1 MPGLWHD
8 RFAKVSHRT
17 GIMVVT
23 ALAVVACALSGTFL
37 EHLKNQ
43 AGTPAV
49 CVRGAVSGTSVLSGA
64 PDALAADIAGSLLG
78 CAPEVVVANA
88 SSQAAVATA
97 VTVAEQDHA
106 PLLLSSLLA
115 TASSRGGPAAQQPQL
130 TAAVSTAAVREISA
144 LHPRNVLAVGLTASD
159 LSAELPGASVTV
171 DPAGIPAM
179 SRPARLKHVVVLVH
193 AGQSP
198 AAMAASATAEA
209 VGAMVVAVNGYDPR
223 GDAAAITALKAA
235 RPREVIAVG
244 AGFGPPSRLVSRLG
258 VVMTGVQL
266 PGGGQLIV
274 PTHRIVAL
282 YGCPGVPALGA
293 LGQQGVQA
301 SVTRAEQAAAPYR
314 ALSAVP
320 VVPAFEIIATV
331 ATSAP
336 GPDGSYSAQAPVA
349 ALMPWVRAASAAKM
363 YVILDLQPG
372 RDSFLAEAKEYQSLL
387 KLPNV
392 GLALDPEWKLQ
403 PGQLPLHQIGS
414 VSITEVNGVVSW
426 LGQLTAQYR
435 LPQKLLVLHQFK
447 IGEIAD
453 EQQLDTSNDDLA
465 IVLDMDGQG
474 APATKQQTWNAVIAT
489 APSGVPF
496 GWKNFYVKDQPMLNP
511 SQTMAKT
518 PQPVMIS
525 YQ

>member
-1 MPGLWHD
+1 
-8 RFAKVSHRT
+8 
-17 GIMVVT
+17 MVAAAV
-23 ALAVVACALSGTFL
+23 AVVACTLSGTVL
-37 EHLKNQ
+37 DHLMNQ

-49 CVRGAVSGTSVLSGA
+49 CVRGAVSGTSVLSGT

-88 SSQAAVATA
+88 SSQADVTTA

-106 PLLLSSLLA
+106 PLLLSSLLT
-115 TASSRGGPAAQQPQL
+115 TASSGGGPGTQQPQL
-130 TAAVSTAAVREISA
+130 TAAMGTAAVREISA
-144 LHPRNVLAVGLTASD
+144 LHPRNVLAIGLTAGD
-159 LSAELPGASVTV
+159 LSAELPGSSVTAY
-171 DPAGIPAM
+171 PAGLPAM
-179 SRPARLKHVVVLVH
+179 SRPALRKHVVVLVH

-209 VGAMVVAVNGYDPR
+209 VGATVVAVNGYDPR
-223 GDAAAITALKAA
+223 GDPAAIAALDAA

-244 AGFGPPSRLVSRLG
+244 SGFGPESRLASRLG
-258 VVMTGVQL
+258 VVLTGVQL

-293 LGQQGVQA
+293 LGQQGPQA

-314 ALSAVP
+314 TLSTVP

-331 ATSAP
+331 ATAAP
-336 GPDGSYSAQAPVA
+336 GADGGYSAQTPIA
-349 ALMPWVRAASAAKM
+349 ALTPWVRAATAAKM

-372 RDSFLAEAKEYQSLL
+372 RDSFLAQAKEYESLL
-387 KLPNV
+387 RLPNV

-403 PGQLPLHQIGS
+403 PGQLPLQQIGS
-414 VSITEVNGVVSW
+414 VSIAEVNSVVSW

-447 IGEIAD
+447 IGEIAN
-453 EQQLDTSNDDLA
+453 EQQLDTSSDNVA
-465 IVLDMDGQG
+465 VVLDMDGQG
-474 APATKQQTWNAVIAT
+474 APAVKQQTWDAIT
-489 APSGVPF
+489 SSAPPGVPF
-496 GWKNFYVKDQPMLNP
+496 GWKNFYVKDQPMLTP
-511 SQTMAKT
+511 SQTMAAT

-525 YQ
+525 YE